1 MLMHVG
7 HDEVQVTMLSGSAVE
22 RKVPLP
28 ERWLKGF
35 AEVQVAS
42 AQMLLRLELSVV
54 EARRSLQSLP
64 RTKSRAVAWAVPA
77 GIIAT
82 R

>member
-7 HDEVQVTMLSGSAVE
+7 HDQVQVTTLEGSAVE

-35 AEVQVAS
+35 AEVQGRVS
-42 AQMLLRLELSVV
+42 ADALAPRVV
-54 EARRSLQSLP
+54 RC
-64 RTKSRAVAWAVPA
+64 
-77 GIIAT
+77 
-82 R
+82 